1 MILSVRRGKESLPL
15 TSTGEEELTKRN
27 KEFNNFKYR
36 VRRRFQSPYL
46 RRSSLHSA
54 CSYSLPFPLASSVS
68 ASRVSFSGY
77 RRRKL
82 EVRASASELFQQEH
96 GEGKPTESAETPDI
110 APQPLRNDPASE
122 LKRVGSN
129 LSTLLRRFWK
139 VAAPYWSSEDK
150 VQARLRLAGLFALT
164 LATTGI
170 SVGFNFLGRDFDN
183 ALASKNREQFTKQLV
198 YYLGAFAGGIPVFVL
213 RDYLKDTLALRWR
226 GWMTSQY
233 MHKYFQNRTFYNIQS
248 QALIDNPDQRIVD
261 DLNSFTGTALGFSL
275 AVFNAAIS
283 VVSFSRILY
292 QIYPPLFFVLVVYS
306 VGGTVISVA
315 LGKALV
321 GLNFM
326 QEKREADFRYGLVR
340 VRENAESIAFYGGEM
355 SEIQLLLQRFK
366 QSFDNCSQLLKTSRN
381 LNFFTDFY
389 QYLIQLLPAAVV
401 APLYF
406 AGKIDFGVI
415 NQSFSAFNIV
425 LNDFSL
431 IVNQFQAISAFS
443 AVVDRLGEFSDSL
456 DQQNQL
462 SQANANTLQAT
473 ESNTRTREQI
483 VLEFQEFAGVEC
495 ASGQPLLEIQHLTL
509 YTPQYTMTLIEDLSF
524 VVKEGESLMIM
535 GASGCGKTS
544 LLRAVAGLWQS
555 GSGTIKCFM
564 RCKDNESNRGKEL
577 VAHGNCKAIEAETP
591 AKDSLAQVGA
601 HEEHKS
607 GASMVEI
614 GGMDVDSKV
623 FFLPQRPYMVL
634 GTLRQQLLYPTWNEE
649 DSECSAH
656 SSDSSGNLPFLSGT
670 RSAAQSLPP
679 NDNDLTQVLECVRLG
694 HLMDRPDGLD
704 SAVEWAS
711 VLSLGEQQRLAFA
724 RLLLSRPQL
733 ALMDESTSA
742 LDEDNEAHLY
752 KELKRAGVTYISVGH
767 RSSLLQ
773 FHANVL
779 QFQRVRGNDSG
790 CTWTVKPLP
799 QLD

>member
-1 MILSVRRGKESLPL
+1 MSNFCFAQACSSSNSSFTTVALRSCGQVSRISLPPPPPPPSC
-15 TSTGEEELTKRN
+15 T
-27 KEFNNFKYR
+27 EFNNFKYR
-36 VRRRFQSPYL
+36 VRRRFQSPSYL

-54 CSYSLPFPLASSVS
+54 CSYSLPFPLASSLS
-68 ASRVSFSGY
+68 ASRGSFSGY

-96 GEGKPTESAETPDI
+96 GEGKPTESTETPDI
-110 APQPLRNDPASE
+110 APQSLRNDPAYE

-292 QIYPPLFFVLVVYS
+292 QIYPPLFFVLIVYS

-473 ESNTRTREQI
+473 ESNTRTQEQI
-483 VLEFQEFAGVEC
+483 VLVEFQEFAGVEC

-564 RCKDNESNRGKEL
+564 RCKDNES
-577 VAHGNCKAIEAETP
+577 
-591 AKDSLAQVGA
+591 A
-601 HEEHKS
+601 HEEHKN

-649 DSECSAH
+649 DSERSAH